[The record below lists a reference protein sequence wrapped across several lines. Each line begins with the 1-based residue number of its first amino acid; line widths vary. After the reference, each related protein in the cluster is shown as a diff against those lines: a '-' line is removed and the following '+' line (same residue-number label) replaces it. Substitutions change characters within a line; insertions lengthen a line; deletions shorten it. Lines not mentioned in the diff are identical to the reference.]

1 MPISTINTNSIAD
14 DAVTVPKV
22 ADQVLTHRN
31 LIINGAMQVAQRGTS
46 STSGTGYNTVDRVNI
61 VIGNTDELS
70 LTQAQ
75 VSDAPDGFANSYKL
89 TTSTAETALAAD
101 ERVAVDFVLEAQNLQ
116 QLKYGTASAESV
128 TLSFWVKS
136 SVTGNYAFWLY
147 QDDATRGYATTY
159 TVNSANTWEQKII
172 TVPGDTSGVIN
183 DDNGRGMTLR
193 FHVAAGSSY
202 VGGTQNSWLAYAS
215 NTEAAGQVADIAT
228 TLNATWQVTGIQLE
242 VGDTA
247 TPFEHRSYGDELA
260 LCQRYLYSA
269 TNSDTGYIASFWQY
283 DGNSNLNAFLK
294 FPTTMRAEPTLVHNA
309 SNSGYFVGYGAGQ
322 GLSWTTLTLNS
333 QTLDSAMIFNN
344 QFNAYGSGTAGGLY
358 VGSSAAYLW
367 MDAEI

>member
-1 MPISTINTNSIAD
+1 MSNARNLANLLGTGTQITTADIAD
-14 DAVTVPKV
+14 GAFQANK
-22 ADQVLTHRN
+22 N

-228 TLNATWQVTGIQLE
+228 TLNATWQVTGVQLE
-242 VGDTA
+242 LGSTA

-260 LCQRYLYSA
+260 RCQRYLFSGDAQCLGSA
-269 TNSDTGYIASFWQY
+269 DSA
-283 DGNSNLNAFLK
+283 GNIQLCVQTPVNL
-294 FPTTMRAEPTLVHNA
+294 RANPTLVSFSA
-309 SNSGYFVGYGAGQ
+309 ALRGALIATATGAAF
-322 GLSWTTLTLNS
+322 
-333 QTLDSAMIFNN
+333 SAMAAPRVTISVTNTGTVNTLLAGFG
-344 QFNAYGSGTAGGLY
+344 GSCSVQL
-358 VGSSAAYLW
+358 
-367 MDAEI
+367 DAEL

>member
-1 MPISTINTNSIAD
+1 MTKARDIAS
-14 DAVTVPKV
+14 ATTPN
-22 ADQVLTHRN
+22 ANAALLATFPHRN
-31 LIINGAMQVAQRGTS
+31 LIINGAMRVAQRGTS

-228 TLNATWQVTGIQLE
+228 TLNATWQVTGVQLE
-242 VGDTA
+242 LGSTA
-247 TPFEHRSYGDELA
+247 TPFEHRSYGDELIK
-260 LCQRYLYSA
+260 CQRYFEKMA
-269 TNSDTGYIASFWQY
+269 PFMGTGIADFTASGGTGWQHIHFAVQKRAAPTVTGSNIY
-283 DGNSNLNAFLK
+283 DL
-294 FPTTMRAEPTLVHNA
+294 
-309 SNSGYFVGYGAGQ
+309 
-322 GLSWTTLTLNS
+322 
-333 QTLDSAMIFNN
+333 INN
-344 QFNAYGSGTAGGLY
+344 ITVDGCQNNRSLY
-358 VGSSAAYLW
+358 VPAIYDCKV
-367 MDAEI
+367 DAEL

>member
-1 MPISTINTNSIAD
+1 MALT
-14 DAVTVPKV
+14 
-22 ADQVLTHRN
+22 QVRPEGLGFVNGRRN

-61 VIGNTDELS
+61 LIGNTDELS

-193 FHVAAGSSY
+193 FHVAAGSIY

-228 TLNATWQVTGIQLE
+228 TLNATWQITGVQLE
-242 VGDTA
+242 VGEQD
-247 TPFEHRSYGDELA
+247 TPFEHRSFGDELA
-260 LCQRYLYSA
+260 ACQRYFTRVPTIDGSTAYTFIAAGMA
-269 TNSDTGYIASFWQY
+269 TDTNQSIYPISY
-283 DGNSNLNAFLK
+283 
-294 FPTTMRAEPTLVHNA
+294 PVTMRANPSLTT
-309 SNSGYFVGYGAGQ
+309 SGSMRVYNGGTVNPSAGI
-322 GLSWTTLTLNS
+322 TLNS
-333 QTLDSAMIFNN
+333 VSDYSASVSVPTGSVLTTKDALLVGLNN
-344 QFNAYGSGTAGGLY
+344 DVDANFQF
-358 VGSSAAYLW
+358 
-367 MDAEI
+367 DAEL

>member
-1 MPISTINTNSIAD
+1 MSRARDIAS
-14 DAVTVPKV
+14 ATTPN
-22 ADQVLTHRN
+22 ANAALLATFPHRN

-228 TLNATWQVTGIQLE
+228 TLNATWQITGIQLE
-242 VGDTA
+242 VGETA

-260 LCQRYLYSA
+260 SCQRYYLQQVIDIQ
-269 TNSDTGYIASFWQY
+269 TPIGGYMVVPIY
-283 DGNSNLNAFLK
+283 
-294 FPTTMRAEPTLVHNA
+294 FPTTMRAAPA
-309 SNSGYFVGYGAGQ
+309 SSLLASG
-322 GLSWTTLTLNS
+322 S
-333 QTLDSAMIFNN
+333 
-344 QFNAYGSGTAGGLY
+344 TAGGLVSEGISGLHTQGAY
-358 VGSSAAYLW
+358 YQVQSSANSNYRLGRIDAYK
-367 MDAEI
+367 AEL

>member
-22 ADQVLTHRN
+22 TDQVLTHRN
-31 LIINGAMQVAQRGTS
+31 LIINGACVIDQRNAGASVTITSAGQYPVDRFRCISDTSAATITAQQS
-46 STSGTGYNTVDRVNI
+46 STAPVGFVNSLLWTASTGSAAASGNDNLIWQKIEGLNI
-61 VIGNTDELS
+61 
-70 LTQAQ
+70 
-75 VSDAPDGFANSYKL
+75 SDLGW
-89 TTSTAETALAAD
+89 
-101 ERVAVDFVLEAQNLQ
+101 
-116 QLKYGTASAESV
+116 GTASAQPV
-128 TLSFWVKS
+128 TLSFWVRS
-136 SVTGNYAFWLY
+136 SLTGTFGVSFRNSGALSYVAS
-147 QDDATRGYATTY
+147 Y
-159 TVNSANTWEQKII
+159 TISAVNTWEKK
-172 TVPGDTSGVIN
+172 TVTIAGDTSGTWLTTNGVGIN
-183 DDNGRGMTLR
+183 VTWDMGCGASRSTT
-193 FHVAAGSSY
+193 AGSWQAGSY
-202 VGGTQNSWLAYAS
+202 PGLTGGVKVSETS
-215 NTEAAGQVADIAT
+215 GAT
-228 TLNATWQVTGIQLE
+228 FYITGVQLE
-242 VGDTA
+242 VGSVA
-247 TPFEHRSYGDELA
+247 TPFEHRSYGTELA